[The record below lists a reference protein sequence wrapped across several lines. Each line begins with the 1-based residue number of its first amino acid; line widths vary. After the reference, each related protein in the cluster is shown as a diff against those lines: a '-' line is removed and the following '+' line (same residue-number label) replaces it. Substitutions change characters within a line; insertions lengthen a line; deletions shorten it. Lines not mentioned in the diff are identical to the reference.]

1 VLTLLEARGK
11 ALAPEQR
18 ARIEGCR
25 DLSLLDRWLR
35 KAVALDDV
43 SELFDDTD

>member
-11 ALAPEQR
+11 KLAPAQC
-18 ARIEGCR
+18 ARIAGCR
-25 DLSLLDRWLR
+25 DLSLLDRWLH